1 MCAYALGVDLG
12 GTRIKAVA
20 ASFEGEILDQI
31 IHRTRDNIDGWVE
44 RVRDTILDFEAKQ
57 GEPAR
62 VIGVGAPGIA
72 APDGRCIDWMIGR
85 LELLQGLD
93 FSQLLYPEET
103 TSVQS
108 NPCVPRV
115 PVINDAQAALMGE
128 IWQGAAKGLRNV
140 ALLTLGTG
148 VGGAVMVD
156 GRLLHGHL
164 GRAGHLG
171 HISLNPDG
179 EQDIANTPGALE
191 YMIGNY
197 SIQQRSEGRFASTYE
212 LLEAYNEG
220 DHLAVNIWE
229 QSIKALAAGIVSIIN
244 IVDPQVMILGG
255 GITQAGN
262 SLLKPLNRYLDHFEW
277 RPHGKQVE
285 IRIASAGEFAG
296 ALGACYHALCQHGIF

>member
-20 ASFEGEILDQI
+20 SSFEGEILDQI
-31 IHRTRDNIDGWVE
+31 IHRTKDNADGWVE
-44 RVRDTILDFEAKQ
+44 RVRDTILEFEAKQ
-57 GEPAR
+57 GERAR

-72 APDGRCIDWMIGR
+72 APDGRCIDWMTGR

-93 FSQLLYPEET
+93 FSNLLYDGEPDAT
-103 TSVQS
+103 QANSDI
-108 NPCVPRV
+108 PRV

-128 IWQGAAKGLRNV
+128 IWQGAAKGLSNV

-156 GRLLHGHL
+156 GQLLRGHL

-171 HISLNPDG
+171 HISLGPDG
-179 EQDIANTPGALE
+179 VQDLANTPGALE

-197 SIQQRSEGRFASTYE
+197 SIEERSEGRFASTFE
-212 LLEAYNEG
+212 LLEAYQQG
-220 DHLAVNIWE
+220 DHHAVKVWE
-229 QSIKALAAGIVSIIN
+229 ISVKALGAGIASIIN
-244 IVDPQVMILGG
+244 VVDPQVVILSG
-255 GITQAGN
+255 GITQAGEA
-262 SLLKPLNRYLDHFEW
+262 LLQPLNQYLDDFEW
-277 RPHGKQVE
+277 RPHGRQVD

-296 ALGACYHALCQHGIF
+296 ALGACYHALCTHGIL